1 LNDRDEA
8 RDVLQDAF
16 TDVFQS
22 LDRFRYESSFGAW
35 LKKIV
40 VFKSI
45 NLLKRKQRQLAYIET
60 TISETYEEQEEQ
72 NPQDFSV
79 AHVKQAIAQLPEGSR
94 TVFSLYLLE
103 GYDHTEIAEIMNI
116 SESTSKTQYM
126 RARNRVREILKEY
139 GYEKR

>member
-1 LNDRDEA
+1 MNDRDEA